1 MVLFVFRGFLEER
14 RLFAEDVFDGDFG
27 EPDAVALGV
36 VGVGVVGGFLG
47 EHSYAAVGEDG
58 HG

>member
-1 MVLFVFRGFLEER
+1 MVLFVFRGFLEELG
-14 RLFAEDVFDGDFG
+14 LFAEDVFDGDFG

-36 VGVGVVGGFLG
+36 VGVGVVCSFLG
-47 EHSYAAVGEDG
+47 EHSYAAVGEYG